1 MESKYRELLLDVA
14 RFAIESVRGDR
25 LVEQAL
31 GRRSIAAPLDVVAI
45 GKAAAAMGAGAC
57 RALGERL
64 QRALV
69 ITKTGHVLPELAHYR
84 GVEILE
90 AGHPVPTAASL
101 LAGARLLEWLGAA
114 PADRRILF
122 LISGGA
128 SSLVEAP
135 APGVD
140 LDDLVRIN
148 TWLLASGMAIDQVNA
163 IRRRVSLIKGGNLLR
178 VAGRRQLEVWL
189 LSDVAGDNPAV
200 IGSGLLYPGPAPQV
214 MPAAVPDWLTRIL
227 ERLPETEPVARTA
240 PPHRVLANLQT
251 ACEAAARRVRR
262 EGLVAHV
269 HPAEL
274 DGDAASTGTQ
284 LARRLLDE
292 LPAGI
297 HIWGGETTV
306 TLPDAP
312 GRGGRNQH
320 LALAA
325 AGVLAGHTG
334 VCLLAIGTDGSDGPT
349 EDAGALVDGGTLRRG
364 ELSGLDAGEQLRR
377 ADSGAFL
384 EASGDL
390 ISTGP
395 TGTNVR
401 DLVIAWKGG

>member
-1 MESKYRELLLDVA
+1 MDNNYRDLVLDVA
-14 RFAIESVRGDR
+14 HCAIDSVRGDR

-31 GRRSIAAPLDVVAI
+31 GRTPIDEAVDVVAI
-45 GKAAAAMGAGAC
+45 GKAAAAMEVGAC
-57 RALGERL
+57 RALGDRL

-69 ITKTGHVLPELAHYR
+69 ITKTGHALPELAHYP
-84 GVEILE
+84 GVETLE
-90 AGHPVPTAASL
+90 AGHPVPTPASL
-101 LAGARLLEWLGAA
+101 LAGARLLEWVREA
-114 PADRRILF
+114 PADRRMLF

-135 APGVD
+135 VAGVD

-148 TWLLASGMAIDQVNA
+148 TWLLASGLGIDQINA

-178 VAGRRQLEVWL
+178 VTGRRQLEAWL

-200 IGSGLLYPGPAPQV
+200 IGSGPLYPGRVPQATPVDCPA
-214 MPAAVPDWLTRIL
+214 WLA
-227 ERLPETEPVARTA
+227 RLLDQIPETEPAAVTA

-262 EGLVAHV
+262 DGLVAHEHSV
-269 HPAEL
+269 EL
-274 DGDAASTGTQ
+274 DGDAAATGTE
-284 LARRLLDE
+284 LARRLLSD
-292 LPAGI
+292 LPPGM

-325 AGVLAGHTG
+325 ASVLAGQTG
-334 VCLLAIGTDGSDGPT
+334 VFLLAIGTDGSDGPT
-349 EDAGALVDGGTLRRG
+349 EDAGALVDGGTIRRG
-364 ELSGLDAGEQLRR
+364 ELSGLDAAEHLRR
-377 ADSGAFL
+377 ADSGVFL

-401 DLVIAWKGG
+401 DLVIAWKG

>member
-1 MESKYRELLLDVA
+1 MILTCRNTLLEVG
-14 RFAIESVRGDR
+14 RFAIQSVRGDR

-31 GRRSIAAPLDVVAI
+31 GRTPIDTAVDVVAI

-69 ITKTGHVLPELAHYR
+69 ITKTGHALPELAHYP
-84 GVEILE
+84 GVETLE
-90 AGHPVPTAASL
+90 AGHPVPTTASL
-101 LAGARLLEWLGAA
+101 LAGARLLEWLRAA
-114 PADRRILF
+114 PADRRMLF

-135 APGVD
+135 AAGID

-148 TWLLASGMAIDQVNA
+148 TWLLASGLGIDQINA

-178 VAGRRQLEVWL
+178 VTGRRQLEAWL
-189 LSDVAGDNPAV
+189 LSDVAGDNPGV
-200 IGSGLLYPGPAPQV
+200 IGSGLLYPGPAPQ
-214 MPAAVPDWLTRIL
+214 AVPVAVPHWLTRIL
-227 ERLPETEPVARTA
+227 ERLPEAGPVAETA

-262 EGLVAHV
+262 AGLVAHV
-269 HPAEL
+269 HRVEL
-274 DGDAASTGTQ
+274 DGDAAATGTE
-284 LARRLLDE
+284 LARRLLGE

-306 TLPDAP
+306 RLPDRP

-325 AGVLAGHTG
+325 AGVLAGQTG

-349 EDAGALVDGGTLRRG
+349 EDAGALVDGGTLLRG
-364 ELSGLDAGEQLRR
+364 ELSGLDASEQLRR

-401 DLVIAWKGG
+401 DLVIAWKGQ

>member
-1 MESKYRELLLDVA
+1 MESKCRKILLEVG

-31 GRRSIAAPLDVVAI
+31 ERTSIAAAVDVAAI
-45 GKAAAAMGAGAC
+45 GKAAAAMAAGAC
-57 RALGERL
+57 KALGDRL

-69 ITKTGHVLPELAHYR
+69 ITKTGHAVPELAHYPR
-84 GVEILE
+84 VETLE
-90 AGHPVPTAASL
+90 AGHPVPSSESL
-101 LAGARLLEWLGAA
+101 LAGARLLDWLRAA
-114 PADRRILF
+114 PADRRMLF

-135 APGVD
+135 AAGVG

-148 TWLLASGMAIDQVNA
+148 TWLLASGLGIDQINA

-178 VAGRRQLEVWL
+178 VTGHRPLEAWL

-200 IGSGLLYPGPAPQV
+200 IGSGLLYPGPAPQA
-214 MPAAVPDWLTRIL
+214 MPVAVPDWLTRIL
-227 ERLPETEPVARTA
+227 ERLAEPEPVAAPA

-251 ACEAAARRVRR
+251 ACEAAARRVRD
-262 EGLVAHV
+262 EGLVAHL
-269 HPAEL
+269 HPVEL
-274 DGDAASTGTQ
+274 DGDAATTGAE
-284 LARRLLDE
+284 LARRLLGG

-306 TLPDAP
+306 RLPDRP

-325 AGVLAGHTG
+325 AVVLAGRND

-364 ELSGLDAGEQLRR
+364 ELSGLDAAEQLRR

-401 DLVIAWKGG
+401 DLVIAWKGR

>member
-1 MESKYRELLLDVA
+1 MLEVG

-31 GRRSIAAPLDVVAI
+31 GRWSIEAAVDVVAI

-57 RALGERL
+57 RGLGERL

-69 ITKTGHVLPELAHYR
+69 ITKTGHALPELAHYP
-84 GVEILE
+84 GVETLE
-90 AGHPVPTAASL
+90 AGHPVPTSESL
-101 LAGARLLEWLGAA
+101 LAGARLLEWLRAA
-114 PADRRILF
+114 PADRRMLF

-135 APGVD
+135 AAGVN

-148 TWLLASGMAIDQVNA
+148 TWLLASGPDIDQMTA
-163 IRRRVSLIKGGNLLR
+163 IRRRVSLIR
-178 VAGRRQLEVWL
+178 
-189 LSDVAGDNPAV
+189 
-200 IGSGLLYPGPAPQV
+200 
-214 MPAAVPDWLTRIL
+214 
-227 ERLPETEPVARTA
+227 
-240 PPHRVLANLQT
+240 
-251 ACEAAARRVRR
+251 
-262 EGLVAHV
+262 
-269 HPAEL
+269 
-274 DGDAASTGTQ
+274 
-284 LARRLLDE
+284 
-292 LPAGI
+292 
-297 HIWGGETTV
+297 
-306 TLPDAP
+306 
-312 GRGGRNQH
+312 GRNQH

-325 AGVLAGHTG
+325 AGVLAGRND

-364 ELSGLDAGEQLRR
+364 ELSGLDAAEQLRR

-401 DLVIAWKGG
+401 DLVIAWKGQ